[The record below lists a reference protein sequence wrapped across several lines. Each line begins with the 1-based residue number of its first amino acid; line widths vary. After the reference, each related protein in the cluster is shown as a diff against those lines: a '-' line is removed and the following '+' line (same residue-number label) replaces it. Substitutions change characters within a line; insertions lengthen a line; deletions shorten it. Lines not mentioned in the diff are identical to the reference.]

1 MKPLRVFIAEDEAII
16 MLGFKTAIEKMG
28 FYVAGIAINGNEALK
43 KIKNLK
49 PDIILMDIN
58 LPEKDGLSVIEEL
71 NREIVIPVII
81 ITGYYSQDLVKR
93 ANSLGIFNY
102 LIKPVDNNQLS
113 AAINIAMQRY
123 FDFKDTIEKNESLK
137 QALDNRIYIE
147 KAKGI
152 IMNQQKIPEDEAM
165 KKLQKMSK
173 DKNIKLVAIAKKII
187 EVSDIFSGKE

>member
-1 MKPLRVFIAEDEAII
+1 
-16 MLGFKTAIEKMG
+16 
-28 FYVAGIAINGNEALK
+28 
-43 KIKNLK
+43 
-49 PDIILMDIN
+49 MDIN